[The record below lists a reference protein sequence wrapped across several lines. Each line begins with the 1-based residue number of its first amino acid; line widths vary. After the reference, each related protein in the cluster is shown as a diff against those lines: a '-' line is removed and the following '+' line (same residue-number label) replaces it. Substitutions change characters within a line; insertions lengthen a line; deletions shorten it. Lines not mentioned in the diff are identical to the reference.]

1 MDSDGRIKRGG
12 EGTNFCDVVT
22 VRFDV
27 LNHWGS

>member
-1 MDSDGRIKRGG
+1 VDSDGRIKRG